1 MSPGHGHQAEQQ
13 RVIVTVD
20 ISPNSDW
27 MTSVSVL
34 LVAGAGELVLTHPE
48 SGERA
53 AEAETSA
60 CRYVD
65 I

>member
-1 MSPGHGHQAEQQ
+1 MTGDS
-13 RVIVTVD
+13 